1 MHHTAGMRFF
11 FASSTS
17 FQRQLTDLY
26 DMIHPTA
33 AAMWNLRWQVAGY
46 VAERGPVGRGELH
59 GRFVAGSGIGSANL
73 ERHCIDKSWREQQSE
88 LALLAL
94 YAGISLYEGWTAT
107 LEVTTPQ
114 EKNRLQFHSRGT
126 EGRTK
131 PGARDVLDTYRSNPS
146 PAVEKA
152 FGQALRSSSRY
163 MPTRL
168 EDLLLAYRCFKE
180 VRNCSAHAGRIADA
194 YAEDAYRQAQGRV
207 TALGARGGQLSLPRV
222 VDGRPVV
229 VSLTDVQA
237 LWAVMLSLVVTLDAD
252 LAPTTAG
259 EQALVSRWKAAHG
272 FRMLSGEA
280 DKRER
285 QLLRMNSSA
294 GLPRPN
300 DPAALYKLLRGHRLL
315 V

>member
-11 FASSTS
+11 FASSAS

-46 VAERGPVGRGELH
+46 VAERGPGGRDELH

-73 ERHCIDKSWREQQSE
+73 ERHCVDKSWEEQQSE

-107 LEVTTPQ
+107 LEVTAPADRT
-114 EKNRLQFHSRGT
+114 KLQFHSRGT

-131 PGARDVLDTYRSNPS
+131 PGAREVVDNYRSNPS
-146 PAVEKA
+146 PAVEQV
-152 FGQALRSSSRY
+152 FGQVLRSSPRY
-163 MPTRL
+163 MPGRL

-180 VRNCSAHAGRIADA
+180 VRNCGAHAGRIANA
-194 YAEDAYRQAQGRV
+194 HAENAYRDAQGRV
-207 TALGARGGQLSLPRV
+207 SALGARGGRLSLPRV
-222 VDGRPVV
+222 VDGRPVA

-252 LAPTTAG
+252 LATTAVG
-259 EQALVSRWKAAHG
+259 EQALLSRWKGVHT
-272 FRMLSGEA
+272 FRMLSGEV

-285 QLLRMNSSA
+285 QLLRMNSSV
-294 GLPRPN
+294 GLPRPD
-300 DPAALYKLLRGHRLL
+300 DPAALFELLRGQRLL